1 MDDIPTSPHCPHGDC
16 SKPLHPFR
24 VIITVWGFT
33 KQTSGDYHNPF
44 GESLST
50 NQYCI
55 TKWQRVLNTAYV
67 TCETYSSTH
76 VCLEARWQ
84 ESMGRQ
90 WRYLFSQSV
99 GLTSLKNHVFFM
111 LGHVFLWGSA
121 IRCAWQPDGQ
131 RVPWIS
137 GNTME
142 PGGTRNRCHGGPS
155 WSHLLVDY
163 TCVWKWVTLW

>member
-55 TKWQRVLNTAYV
+55 MKWQRVLNTAYV

-90 WRYLFSQSV
+90 WRYLFFQSV

-111 LGHVFLWGSA
+111 LGPIGDHKDTNECSF
-121 IRCAWQPDGQ
+121 C
-131 RVPWIS
+131 
-137 GNTME
+137 
-142 PGGTRNRCHGGPS
+142 
-155 WSHLLVDY
+155 LVD
-163 TCVWKWVTLW
+163 KWTIVSPLAPRHSFHRQVQSTLWSK